1 MSPNY
6 ARTKTRLALTV
17 LPVSGS
23 ATCRLVASF
32 ASTTKYLSVR
42 TIYRQSAHSPLQWH
56 RSSTSNLIGYF
67 VFAYCFNCS
76 F

>member
-1 MSPNY
+1 MSAHY

-17 LPVSGS
+17 LRVILAVLPVGPS
-23 ATCRLVASF
+23 LP
-32 ASTTKYLSVR
+32 
-42 TIYRQSAHSPLQWH
+42 RQHDKELECPDHLQAVG
-56 RSSTSNLIGYF
+56 TLLCNGIAAASNLIGYF